1 MWNGKLLI
9 WGLLIVATALLAG
22 YIWKWRGS
30 TELSP
35 SSTTL
40 ERVQAYYAEIL
51 RMGISEENFVL
62 FLRAFKAEQELEV
75 WVSNAKTE
83 AYQHLLTYPICK
95 NSGDLG
101 PKRKEGDLQVPEGF
115 YHIDRMNPNSSYHL
129 SMGLNYPNASD
140 KIRGDQDQPG
150 SDIFIHG
157 GCVTV
162 GCLPITDRKIE
173 ELYMLVTQAQK
184 NGQQEVPV
192 HIFPARLAS
201 PTFRE
206 DLSTSPH
213 QLFWQELLPIYQY
226 FEQYRTLP
234 SIKIGTDGSY
244 QL

>member
-1 MWNGKLLI
+1 MWNGKLFI
-9 WGLLIVATALLAG
+9 WSLLVVGVLVSI
-22 YIWKWRGS
+22 YIWKWRDKAGLAPTAS
-30 TELSP
+30 
-35 SSTTL
+35 TL
-40 ERVQAYYAEIL
+40 ERVQAYYEEMMD
-51 RMGISEENFVL
+51 MGIAEESFVL

-75 WVSNAKTE
+75 WVSQAENGVF
-83 AYQHLLTYPICK
+83 QHLHTYPICK
-95 NSGDLG
+95 SSGDLG

-157 GCVTV
+157 DCVTV
-162 GCLPITDRKIE
+162 GCLPMTDSKIE
-173 ELYMLVTQAQK
+173 ELYMMVTQAQK

-192 HIFPARLAS
+192 HIFPARLSS
-201 PTFRE
+201 PAFQE
-206 DLSTSPH
+206 EFVASPH

-226 FEQYRTLP
+226 FEAHRKLP
-234 SIKIGTDGSY
+234 AIQIGTDGDY